1 MYFRKPRGS
10 LFGNAVMSQEE
21 IDRFLGERHCA
32 TLGYQNVNGF
42 PGVAPV
48 NYAWD
53 GKAFYLHCAR
63 KGERYESL
71 LRNQKVALNVY
82 HDANNEADENG
93 MAEHLSVTAYGRVR
107 DLRGEEALRAL
118 DLIAHQA
125 GKAFKARGEGNAPFL
140 RQLDVYA
147 VEPEYMTGRKI
158 RWRSQPAHE

>member
-10 LFGNAVMSQEE
+10 LFGNAGMSQEE

-42 PGVAPV
+42 PGVTPV

-82 HDANNEADENG
+82 HDANDEADGDGHGGAPERHG
-93 MAEHLSVTAYGRVR
+93 
-107 DLRGEEALRAL
+107 LRPRARP
-118 DLIAHQA
+118 
-125 GKAFKARGEGNAPFL
+125 ARGRGPCA
-140 RQLDVYA
+140 R
-147 VEPEYMTGRKI
+147 
-158 RWRSQPAHE
+158 

>member
-71 LRNQKVALNVY
+71 LRNQ
-82 HDANNEADENG
+82 
-93 MAEHLSVTAYGRVR
+93 
-107 DLRGEEALRAL
+107 
-118 DLIAHQA
+118 
-125 GKAFKARGEGNAPFL
+125 
-140 RQLDVYA
+140 
-147 VEPEYMTGRKI
+147 
-158 RWRSQPAHE
+158 RWRSTSTTTPMTRRMKTAWRST

>member
-1 MYFRKPRGS
+1 
-10 LFGNAVMSQEE
+10 MSQEE

-82 HDANNEADENG
+82 HDANDEADEKRHG
-93 MAEHLSVTAYGRVR
+93 GAPERHGLWPRVR

-118 DLIAHQA
+118 DLIAHQGRQGLQGPRGGQRPLPPPA
-125 GKAFKARGEGNAPFL
+125 GRLRRGAR
-140 RQLDVYA
+140 VYDRA
-147 VEPEYMTGRKI
+147 QDTLA
-158 RWRSQPAHE
+158 QPAGA

>member
-82 HDANNEADENG
+82 HDANDEADENG
-93 MAEHLSVTAYGRVR
+93 MAEHLSVTAY
-107 DLRGEEALRAL
+107 AAC
-118 DLIAHQA
+118 ATCA
-125 GKAFKARGEGNAPFL
+125 GKRPCARWTSSPTRPARPS
-140 RQLDVYA
+140 RPA
-147 VEPEYMTGRKI
+147 GRATPPSSASWTSTPWSPSI
-158 RWRSQPAHE
+158 